1 MLPKLDVSP
10 RPIVAPSL
18 VMSNRLLGCSQF
30 ELSQHLLGEAAN
42 NPTLQLVAARS
53 CPRCGFPLNDEQVC
67 ALCARRLALPA
78 WAYSEQAQAP
88 SDWEESLAALDDFR
102 QPLLSEARLVLE
114 RADHALAEFLVA
126 ALDEHGLLSGQPV
139 LPQRAERVLR
149 VIQSLDPA
157 GIAARD
163 TAECLRLQLQRL
175 ALPIPPAVHRLVE
188 RWPELPEHPDALANT
203 LHITSQELKQA
214 LAFMRSHLQPYPIM
228 EEAGTQPYRRVDVA
242 LLAARDSGE
251 IEVIVAPGPHVR
263 ASDDPATLGEADFS
277 TQDWRSFAQHGIL
290 IERAL
295 GRRRQILEQVFT
307 EIARLQADFLLHG
320 PPHHYA
326 IRRAQVAQLLGVH
339 ASTVG
344 RAVNAKSVLIPSNQ
358 IIPAAL
364 FFERGLVVK
373 HAISDIIAQETT
385 PLTDEELRER
395 LNQQGIS
402 LARRT
407 VAKYRAA
414 AGALPAHMRRWGS
427 VSKGLF

>member
-18 VMSNRLLGCSQF
+18 VVTNRLLGCSQF

-42 NPTLQLVAARS
+42 NPTLQLVIARS

-67 ALCARRLALPA
+67 PLCARRPVLPA
-78 WAYSEQAQAP
+78 WAGEQLQGP
-88 SDWEESLAALDDFR
+88 SDWEEGLAAPDDFR
-102 QPLLSEARLVLE
+102 LPLLSEARLALE
-114 RADHALAEFLVA
+114 PADHALAEFLVA

-163 TAECLRLQLQRL
+163 TAECFRLQLQRL
-175 ALPIPPAVHRLVE
+175 DVPIPPAVHRLVE
-188 RWPELPEHPDALANT
+188 RWPNLPEHLDALAGT
-203 LHITSQELKQA
+203 LHVTPQELKQA
-214 LAFMRSHLQPYPIM
+214 LSFMRAHLRPYPIVDSP
-228 EEAGTQPYRRVDVA
+228 ETQPYRQVDVA
-242 LLAARDSGE
+242 MLLARDSGE
-251 IEVIVAPGPHVR
+251 IQVIVAPGPHVR
-263 ASDDPATLGEADFS
+263 ASDDPAVVGETGLS
-277 TQDWRSFAQHGIL
+277 PQDWHSFAQQGML

-295 GRRRQILEQVFT
+295 GRRRQILGQVFT
-307 EIARLQADFLLHG
+307 EIAHLQADFLLRG
-320 PPHHYA
+320 PSHHRA
-326 IRRAQVAQLLGVH
+326 IRRAQVAQALGVH

-344 RAVNAKSVLIPSNQ
+344 RAVSGKTVLIPSNQ

-364 FFERGLVVK
+364 FFERGVVIK
-373 HAISDIIAQETT
+373 RAIVDIVARETT
-385 PLTDEELRER
+385 PLSDEELRER
-395 LNQQGIS
+395 LGQQGLV

-414 AGALPAHMRRWGS
+414 AGVLPAHMRWDRP
-427 VSKGLF
+427 